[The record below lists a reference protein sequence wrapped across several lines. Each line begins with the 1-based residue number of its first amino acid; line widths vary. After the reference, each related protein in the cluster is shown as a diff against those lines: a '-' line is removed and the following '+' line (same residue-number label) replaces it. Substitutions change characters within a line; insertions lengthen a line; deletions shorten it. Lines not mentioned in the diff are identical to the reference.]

1 MPIDL
6 TTVVPDLGDVTDPD
20 TIQKILDD
28 LTNINDVTVLLDSW
42 SAWTPTWTT
51 TGTAPAIGNGTLIG
65 RMMRIAP
72 SGVGTQFVFIRLT
85 WGSTTTGGTGSFQ
98 FGGFDG
104 TLAQPS
110 QPSFAN
116 HALLGLSVDDSAT
129 NRFLTAAR
137 LNTGSSTAISQMS
150 TWNTTGTFGAVTAT
164 HPFTWAT
171 SDVLTVIGVM
181 PIG

>member
-1 MPIDL
+1 MPVTL
-6 TTVVPDLGDVTDPD
+6 TTEVPELGDVGDPN
-20 TIQKILDD
+20 TIQQILDD

-42 SAWTPTWTT
+42 SSWTPVWGT
-51 TGTAPAIGNGTLIG
+51 TGTAPSLGNGTLIG
-65 RMMRIAP
+65 RMMRVAP
-72 SGVGTQFVFIRLT
+72 SGQGTQFIAIRLT

-104 TLAQPS
+104 TPTTPS
-110 QPSFAN
+110 QPSLIN
-116 HALLGLSVDDSAT
+116 MVIPALCVDDSAT

-137 LNTGSSTAISQMS
+137 LNVGTSTAISQMS

-181 PIG
+181 QVG